1 MFRFPSPSLSWRWVG
16 RLGKKKEKKKNEHM
30 IAYEISRLVCKI
42 SLCTAA
48 PDLKKIDFFEVRS
61 GCTQAMQDIIR
72 W

>member
-1 MFRFPSPSLSWRWVG
+1 
-16 RLGKKKEKKKNEHM
+16 M

-48 PDLKKIDFFEVRS
+48 PDLKKIDFLEVRG
-61 GCTQAMQDIIR
+61 GCTQAMQDMIR